1 MVDRDAGGVVKAR
14 ATWADAPAVGDGM
27 IARGLVVRAPDVV
40 FVKGVVEAHDGL
52 AHVFAEH
59 GGDLTLVAAAG
70 RERELDE
77 LVADLAAEL
86 GGIVVPFAGA
96 EGKRGTST

>member
-1 MVDRDAGGVVKAR
+1 MGTDRGPPRVVTTGAASGG
-14 ATWADAPAVGDGM
+14 ATISSGEGM
-27 IARGLVVRAPDVV
+27 ISRGLVVRAPDVV

-59 GGDLTLVAAAG
+59 GGDLTIVATAG
-70 RERELDE
+70 RERELEE

-86 GGIVVPFAGA
+86 GGIVVAP
-96 EGKRGTST
+96 